1 MDKAEILRDH
11 IYDFLDGTCF
21 TEQQK
26 NEITMNTM
34 IFICNEILNKL
45 MDK

>member
-1 MDKAEILRDH
+1 MDRAEILRDH
-11 IYDFLDGTCF
+11 IYYFLDGTEF

-26 NEITMNTM
+26 NEITINTM
-34 IFICNEILNKL
+34 IFMCNEILNKL